1 MKKSVFH
8 NPVMSK
14 EVIEHLSLKNGYKI
28 LDATVGLGGHARQVL
43 EKILPGGFLIGV
55 DCDANALKFAKDQL
69 AGFGSK
75 THTLLHGN
83 FRNIDE
89 ILSGLS
95 IGAIDGAVFD
105 LGVSSYQLNDA
116 SRGFGFG
123 EDGPLDMRMDPS
135 RGRSAYD
142 IVNRLRKDEL
152 EDIIRGFGQE
162 RYFRRIAGSII
173 ARRANGPIE
182 SSGELSALIGRA
194 VGSRY
199 RSQRIHPATRT
210 FQAIRIA
217 VNEELINLEEG
228 LAKVVDLVRPR
239 GRICVISFH
248 SLEDRIVKFKFR
260 ELAKSGIGR
269 VVTKKPVTPKDD
281 EKRENPRARS
291 AKMRAFEKI

>member
-1 MKKSVFH
+1 MKNSFFH
-8 NPVMSK
+8 KPVMAG
-14 EVIEHLSLKNGYKI
+14 EVIEQLSLKNGYKV
-28 LDATVGLGGHARQVL
+28 LDATVGLGGHARHIL
-43 EKILPGGFLIGV
+43 EGILPDGFLIGV
-55 DCDANALKFAKDQL
+55 DCDTNALKFAKDQL

-95 IGAIDGAVFD
+95 IEAVDGALFD
-105 LGVSSYQLNDA
+105 VGISSYQLNDA

-123 EDGPLDMRMDPS
+123 EDGPLDMRMDPT

-142 IVNRLRKDEL
+142 IVNRLRRDEL
-152 EDIIRGFGQE
+152 ENIIRDFGQE
-162 RYFRRIAGSII
+162 RYFRRIAGSIMT
-173 ARRANGPIE
+173 RRTDGPIE
-182 SSGELSALIGRA
+182 SSGELSALIGKA

-217 VNEELINLEEG
+217 VNEELTNLEEG
-228 LAKVVDLVRPR
+228 LARVVDFVRPR

-260 ELAKSGIGR
+260 ELAKSGKGR
-269 VVTKKPVTPKDD
+269 VITKKPLTPKDE

-291 AKMRAFEKI
+291 AKMRTFEKI